1 MTTVIPWEAA
11 DFCPDC
17 GTRLILLDDGAATA
31 GVECR
36 SCGYLDTWT
45 LTSQGGGDQ

>member
-1 MTTVIPWEAA
+1 MTTVITWAAA
-11 DFCPDC
+11 DSCSNC
-17 GTRLILLDDGAATA
+17 GARLILLDDGAATP

-45 LTSQGGGDQ
+45 LTGPGGGER